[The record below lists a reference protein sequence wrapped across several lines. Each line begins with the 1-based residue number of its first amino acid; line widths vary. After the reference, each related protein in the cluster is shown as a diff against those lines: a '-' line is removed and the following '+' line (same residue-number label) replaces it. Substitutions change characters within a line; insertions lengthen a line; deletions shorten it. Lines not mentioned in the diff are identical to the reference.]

1 MPESCHISTFD
12 FCPTNTDINVHSPLL
27 CQATGRVRAVL
38 FVHKAQN
45 LWYNFLVMT
54 VVNGKFEWDSEKDE
68 INKSKHGFSFSEILD
83 MFDDPFFLERYDTE
97 HSSLEED
104 RYIGLGESGGAII
117 VMSAYTERERTRIIS
132 ARLATETERKL
143 YYDQRANY

>member
-1 MPESCHISTFD
+1 M
-12 FCPTNTDINVHSPLL
+12 
-27 CQATGRVRAVL
+27 L

-83 MFDDPFFLERYDTE
+83 MFDDPFFLERYDAE

-143 YYDQRANY
+143 YYDKRANY